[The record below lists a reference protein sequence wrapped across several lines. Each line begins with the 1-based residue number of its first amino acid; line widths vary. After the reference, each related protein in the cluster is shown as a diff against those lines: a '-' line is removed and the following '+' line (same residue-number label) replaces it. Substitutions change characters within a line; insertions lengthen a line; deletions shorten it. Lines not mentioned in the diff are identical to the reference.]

1 MLWWRNNQQPR
12 DYDHMMVEFEQSVD
26 DDGDGGDTDEDEDD
40 SDTWQQHQLHDGN
53 PGEDTQGRSQNRG

>member
-1 MLWWRNNQQPR
+1 MKSL
-12 DYDHMMVEFEQSVD
+12 D
-26 DDGDGGDTDEDEDD
+26 DDGDGDNTDEDEDD